1 VFALPARSTSVSH
14 AQIVDGLKRAQG
26 HVLFFFDTCHAGSAA
41 VGGATRGN
49 QTYEPFIDEMR
60 DASNGVLVL
69 ASSEGRELSQEDDAS
84 KNGVFTRA
92 VVEGLSG
99 KADANGDGVVT
110 FQELSLYV
118 ADRVKELTKNT
129 QHPVRDVVTPTRD
142 LAVSAVN

>member
-1 VFALPARSTSVSH
+1 
-14 AQIVDGLKRAQG
+14 
-26 HVLFFFDTCHAGSAA
+26 
-41 VGGATRGN
+41 
-49 QTYEPFIDEMR
+49 MR

-118 ADRVKELTKNT
+118 
-129 QHPVRDVVTPTRD
+129 RDVVTPTGD

>member
-1 VFALPARSTSVSH
+1 
-14 AQIVDGLKRAQG
+14 
-26 HVLFFFDTCHAGSAA
+26 
-41 VGGATRGN
+41 
-49 QTYEPFIDEMR
+49 M
-60 DASNGVLVL
+60 LVL

-110 FQELSLYV
+110 FEELSLYV

-129 QHPVRDVVTPTRD
+129 QHPVRVWSRQPPT
-142 LAVSAVN
+142 SPSPP